1 MTVYD
6 ERVWLAQY
14 PAGRRALSTGDPS
27 VSTVLDAF
35 SEVASQAPD
44 RAIVYYFGATISA
57 GELDRHSDAF
67 AASLSD
73 RGFAPGDRAV
83 LYLQNVPQYV
93 IAQLAVW
100 KAGGVVVSANP
111 MYRGRELTEIVA
123 DSGASVLITLES
135 LYRDVAAEV
144 VAAVGVDTVVTTS
157 EFEYRA
163 DARPARHAT
172 DALDMATMIE
182 DAAGRR
188 PDQTVP
194 TSSDLAVL
202 TYTSGT
208 TGPPKGAMT
217 SHANLYFNAR
227 VYRDWIGID
236 SSDVILGIAP
246 LFHITGIVGH
256 VGLSLVTGAPL
267 VLTYRFDADE
277 VVSVIARH
285 RATFTVGSITVFI
298 ALMNA
303 AHASRE
309 TLASLTKV
317 YSGGAPI
324 PPSMLEEFRN
334 AFGHTIHNIYGLTE
348 TTSPVIAVPFGAM
361 APLDTES
368 GATAVGVPVFD
379 TVVRVVG
386 DDGQDLPA
394 GEAGELVASGP
405 QIVSGYWNKPEATAE
420 ALTPAGLRTGDVGFM
435 NSDGWFFIV
444 DRMKDQINASGF
456 KVWPREV
463 EDVLYEH
470 PGIREAAVVGVP
482 DSYRG
487 ETVHAFVSLRP
498 GAEVTPTELTAFAKE
513 RLAAY
518 KAPRDVTILDDI
530 PKTASGKLLRR
541 SLRDGAVT

>member
-6 ERVWLAQY
+6 ERVWLTQY
-14 PAGRRALSTGDPS
+14 PEGRRALHTADSS

-35 SEVASQAPD
+35 SAIVAECPD
-44 RAIVYYFGATISA
+44 RAIVHYFDATISA
-57 GELDRHSDAF
+57 GELDRLSDAF
-67 AASLSD
+67 AVSLVG
-73 RGFAPGDRAV
+73 RGFAPRDRAV

-111 MYRGRELTEIVA
+111 MYRGRELTEIVT
-123 DSGASVLITLES
+123 DSGAAALITLDS
-135 LYRDVAAEV
+135 LYRDVAADV

-163 DARPARHAT
+163 DACPPRDAT
-172 DALDMATMIE
+172 DALDMSTMIE

-188 PDQTVP
+188 PDRTVQAA
-194 TSSDLAVL
+194 SDLAVL

-217 SHANLYFNAR
+217 SHANLFFNAR

-236 SSDVILGIAP
+236 SSDVVLGIAP

-267 VLTYRFDADE
+267 VLTHRFDADE
-277 VVSVIARH
+277 TVRAIARH

-303 AHASRE
+303 AGATRE
-309 TLASLTKV
+309 ALASLTKV

-324 PPSMLEEFRN
+324 PPSMLDEFRE

-348 TTSPVIAVPFGAM
+348 TTSPIIAVPFGSR
-361 APLDTES
+361 APLDADS

-379 TVVRVVG
+379 TVVRVID
-386 DDGQDLPA
+386 DDGRDLPV
-394 GEAGELVASGP
+394 GEAGELVAAGP
-405 QIVSGYWNKPEATAE
+405 QIVAGYWNRPEATAE

-470 PGIREAAVVGVP
+470 PAIREAAVVGVP
-482 DSYRG
+482 DAYRG
-487 ETVHAFVSLRP
+487 ETVRAFVSLRP
-498 GAEVTPTELTAFAKE
+498 GAEMTPGELTAFAKE

-518 KAPRDVTILDDI
+518 KAPREVTILDDI

-541 SLRDGAVT
+541 SLRDGTVK